1 MLVLDVELVLFFAD
15 IKCAHTLTN
24 IKPTED
30 KNPKAYPAFKYMCAD
45 SSIAVTPK
53 SVIDEH
59 VADFDSRRKPTTPD
73 FGVWVEDPKEGT
85 FLVHSSESIM
95 REIFGNVIHFWV
107 LRRYLN
113 LHTYT

>member
-1 MLVLDVELVLFFAD
+1 V
-15 IKCAHTLTN
+15 
-24 IKPTED
+24 D
-30 KNPKAYPAFKYMCAD
+30 KGVNPKAYPAFKYMCAD

-85 FLVHSSESIM
+85 FLVHESVVDCWVSVP
-95 REIFGNVIHFWV
+95 RLLFGWMVRVCCHV
-107 LRRYLN
+107 
-113 LHTYT
+113 

>member
-1 MLVLDVELVLFFAD
+1 MCCCVLGVKGGLGCCL
-15 IKCAHTLTN
+15 C
-24 IKPTED
+24 
-30 KNPKAYPAFKYMCAD
+30 

-85 FLVHSSESIM
+85 FLVHGVTWL
-95 REIFGNVIHFWV
+95 RE
-107 LRRYLN
+107 LL
-113 LHTYT
+113 